1 MKISLSNPSRDIGMA
16 STQYQSHSASRCY
29 SRSRKRSDGRPPE
42 KPAFRIERELA
53 VALDLEAISVHYQ
66 PQYDVATGR
75 CCGVEALARWV
86 LSTGENVA
94 PSAFIPAAEQ
104 FGMIHDLGSLMLKK
118 ACETTRS
125 WCSPGAEP
133 LTLSVNVSTLQIDA
147 AFCRLLEK
155 TLKQFGFPARQLEL
169 EITESA
175 LIVNPA
181 RTIDYLNDWKKLGV
195 RIAIDDFGTGY
206 SSLSYLTRLPVDR
219 LKIDRSLVERLAL
232 DCKSVSIMRL
242 ILALATELG
251 FDVIAEGV
259 ETKQELRIL
268 ADLGCPKVQGYLLG
282 RPMPARQAQ
291 IALTKTCG
299 HLMAPSLGDLMAGR
313 KSYAT
318 RSPVCMAR

>member
-1 MKISLSNPSRDIGMA
+1 MT
-16 STQYQSHSASRCY
+16 STQHQTYSASR
-29 SRSRKRSDGRPPE
+29 SFARSHMRSDGRSADR
-42 KPAFRIERELA
+42 PAFRIERELA

-75 CCGVEALARWV
+75 CCGVEALARWM
-86 LSTGENVA
+86 LPTGENVA

-104 FGMIHDLGSLMLKK
+104 FGMIHALGRLILKK
-118 ACETTRS
+118 ACETMSS

-147 AFCRLLEK
+147 AFSRLLEK
-155 TLKQFGFPARQLEL
+155 TLKQFSFPARQLEL

-175 LIVNPA
+175 LIVNPE

-206 SSLSYLTRLPVDR
+206 SSLNYLTRLPVDR
-219 LKIDRSLVERLAL
+219 LKIDRSLVQRLAL
-232 DCKSVSIMRL
+232 DFKSVSIMRL

-291 IALTKTCG
+291 IALTKTCRDVIK
-299 HLMAPSLGDLMAGR
+299 PTFGDPVAGR
-313 KSYAT
+313 ESHAT
-318 RSPVCMAR
+318 RSPVNMAR

>member
-1 MKISLSNPSRDIGMA
+1 MTSA
-16 STQYQSHSASRCY
+16 QYQSHPV
-29 SRSRKRSDGRPPE
+29 SRSVVRCRSRSDGRVRE
-42 KPAFRIERELA
+42 KPVFRIERELA
-53 VALDLEAISVHYQ
+53 VALDQEAISVHYQ

-86 LSTGENVA
+86 LSNGENVA
-94 PSAFIPAAEQ
+94 PSAFIPAAEH
-104 FGMIHDLGSLMLKK
+104 FGMIHDLGRLMLRK

-125 WCSPGAEP
+125 WCLLGAEP

-155 TLKQFGFPARQLEL
+155 TLKQFNFPARQLEL

-181 RTIDYLNDWKKLGV
+181 RTIDYLNEWKNLGV

-206 SSLSYLTRLPVDR
+206 SSLNYLTRLPVDR
-219 LKIDRSLVERLAL
+219 LKIDRSLVQRLAV
-232 DCKSVSIMRL
+232 DSKSVSIMRL
-242 ILALATELG
+242 VLALATELG

-291 IALTKTCG
+291 IALTKTHG
-299 HLMAPSLGDLMAGR
+299 DLIQPPLGDHMAGR
-313 KSYAT
+313 ESYAS
-318 RSPVCMAR
+318 RSPVHMAG

>member
-1 MKISLSNPSRDIGMA
+1 MA
-16 STQYQSHSASRCY
+16 NAQYQSHSGARFFA
-29 SRSRKRSDGRPPE
+29 RRTRSDGRLTE
-42 KPAFRIERELA
+42 KPVFRIERELA
-53 VALDLEAISVHYQ
+53 VALELEEISVHYQ
-66 PQYDVATGR
+66 PQYDLATGR

-94 PSAFIPAAEQ
+94 PSAFIPAAER

-125 WCSPGAEP
+125 WCSPGTEP

-147 AFCRLLEK
+147 AFCRLLEN
-155 TLKQFGFPARQLEL
+155 TLKQFSFPAKQLEL

-181 RTIDYLNDWKKLGV
+181 CTIDYLNDWKKLGV

-206 SSLSYLTRLPVDR
+206 SSLNYLTRLPVDR
-219 LKIDRSLVERLAL
+219 LKIDRSLVKRLAL
-232 DCKSVSIMRL
+232 DSKSVSIMRL

-259 ETKQELRIL
+259 ETKQELQIL

-299 HLMAPSLGDLMAGR
+299 DLIEPSLGDPMAGR
-313 KSYAT
+313 ESYAT
-318 RSPVCMAR
+318 RSPVCMAG

>member
-1 MKISLSNPSRDIGMA
+1 MT
-16 STQYQSHSASRCY
+16 STQYQSHSV
-29 SRSRKRSDGRPPE
+29 SRSFARWRARSDGRLTE
-42 KPAFRIERELA
+42 KPEFRIERELA

-66 PQYDVATGR
+66 PQYDLATGR

-94 PSAFIPAAEQ
+94 PSAFIPAAER
-104 FGMIHDLGSLMLKK
+104 FGLIHDLGSLMLKK

-155 TLKQFGFPARQLEL
+155 TLKQFNFPARQLEL

-175 LIVNPA
+175 LIVKPA
-181 RTIDYLNDWKKLGV
+181 RTIAYLNEWKQLGV

-206 SSLSYLTRLPVDR
+206 SSLNYLTRLPVDR
-219 LKIDRSLVERLAL
+219 LKIDRSLVQRLAL
-232 DCKSVSIMRL
+232 DFKSVSIMRL

-268 ADLGCPKVQGYLLG
+268 ADLGCPKAQGYLLG

-291 IALTKTCG
+291 SALTKTCG
-299 HLMAPSLGDLMAGR
+299 DLIEPSLGDPIAGR
-313 KSYAT
+313 ASYAT
-318 RSPVCMAR
+318 KSSVYMAG

>member
-1 MKISLSNPSRDIGMA
+1 LRSAGR
-16 STQYQSHSASRCY
+16 ST
-29 SRSRKRSDGRPPE
+29 G
-42 KPAFRIERELA
+42 KPVFRIERELA

-66 PQYDVATGR
+66 PQYNVATGH

-86 LSTGENVA
+86 LPTGENIA
-94 PSAFIPAAEQ
+94 PSAFIPVAEQ

-118 ACETTRS
+118 ACEATRS

-147 AFCRLLEK
+147 TFCRLLEK
-155 TLKQFGFPARQLEL
+155 TLKQFSFPARQLEL

-181 RTIDYLNDWKKLGV
+181 RTIDFLNEWKRLGV

-206 SSLSYLTRLPVDR
+206 SSLNYLTRLPVDR
-219 LKIDRSLVERLAL
+219 LKIDRSLVQRLTH

-242 ILALATELG
+242 ILALATELD

-282 RPMPARQAQ
+282 RPMPAPQVQ
-291 IALTKTCG
+291 IALTKPC
-299 HLMAPSLGDLMAGR
+299 GDLKPAE
-313 KSYAT
+313 SCA
-318 RSPVCMAR
+318 A

>member
-1 MKISLSNPSRDIGMA
+1 MRG
-16 STQYQSHSASRCY
+16 
-29 SRSRKRSDGRPPE
+29 DGRRTG
-42 KPAFRIERELA
+42 KPVFRIERELA

-66 PQYDVATGR
+66 PQYNVATGR

-86 LSTGENVA
+86 LSTGENIA

-104 FGMIHDLGSLMLKK
+104 FGMIHDLGALMLRK

-125 WCSPGAEP
+125 WCSPGAEL

-155 TLKQFGFPARQLEL
+155 TLKQLSYPARQLEL

-181 RTIDYLNDWKKLGV
+181 RTIEYLNEWKKLGV

-206 SSLSYLTRLPVDR
+206 SSLNYLTRLPVDR
-219 LKIDRSLVERLAL
+219 LKIDRSLVKRLTL
-232 DCKSVSIMRL
+232 DFKSVSIMRL

-282 RPMPARQAQ
+282 RPMPGPQAQ
-291 IALTKTCG
+291 IALTKPCRD
-299 HLMAPSLGDLMAGR
+299 LKPSLGDVMAGTEC
-313 KSYAT
+313 YAT
-318 RSPVCMAR
+318 

>member
-1 MKISLSNPSRDIGMA
+1 MKIPLSNSSKDIGTIG
-16 STQYQSHSASRCY
+16 TQYHSHSVSKSFA
-29 SRSRKRSDGRPPE
+29 RSRMRSEGHS
-42 KPAFRIERELA
+42 KGTAAFRIERALA
-53 VALDLEAISVHYQ
+53 VALDLEEISVHYQ
-66 PQYDVATGR
+66 PQYDVATGC

-86 LSTGENVA
+86 RSTGENIA

-104 FGMIHDLGSLMLKK
+104 FGMIHDLGSLMLRK

-155 TLKQFGFPARQLEL
+155 TLKQFNYPAGQLEL

-175 LIVNPA
+175 LIVNPG
-181 RTIDYLNDWKKLGV
+181 RTIGYLNEWKKLGV

-206 SSLSYLTRLPVDR
+206 SSLNYLTRLPVDQ
-219 LKIDRSLVERLAL
+219 LKIDRSLVQRLTL
-232 DCKSVSIMRL
+232 DFKSVAIIRL
-242 ILALATELG
+242 ILSLAAELG

-259 ETKQELRIL
+259 ETKPELRIL

-282 RPMPARQAQ
+282 RPMPAAQAQ
-291 IALTKTCG
+291 IAVTKPFG
-299 HLMAPSLGDLMAGR
+299 ELKPSLGESVAGTEF
-313 KSYAT
+313 YA
-318 RSPVCMAR
+318 A